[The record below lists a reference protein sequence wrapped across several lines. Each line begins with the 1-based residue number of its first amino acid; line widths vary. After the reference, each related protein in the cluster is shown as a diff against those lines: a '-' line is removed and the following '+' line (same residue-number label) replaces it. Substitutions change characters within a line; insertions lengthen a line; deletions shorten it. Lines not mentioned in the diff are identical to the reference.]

1 MGCKKGCR
9 KGCKKYRKTIP
20 EVVPGATLNEAI
32 DTVGVVLHDAA
43 QFAANPVR
51 ILNSGELS

>member
-1 MGCKKGCR
+1 MGCKKGC
-9 KGCKKYRKTIP
+9 KKYLQKMP
-20 EVVPGATLNEAI
+20 EVVPGATLRGAM
-32 DTVGVVLHDAA
+32 DTFGVVPHDAA